1 MIAPLTTNKL
11 VNNISSVAYKVS
23 SLLVHR
29 LYRFVFIFEAHLSQH
44 LIGNMSNAF
53 SCHIIMP
60 VDPQLKRT
68 DLWTA

>member
-1 MIAPLTTNKL
+1 
-11 VNNISSVAYKVS
+11 
-23 SLLVHR
+23 
-29 LYRFVFIFEAHLSQH
+29 
-44 LIGNMSNAF
+44 MSNAF